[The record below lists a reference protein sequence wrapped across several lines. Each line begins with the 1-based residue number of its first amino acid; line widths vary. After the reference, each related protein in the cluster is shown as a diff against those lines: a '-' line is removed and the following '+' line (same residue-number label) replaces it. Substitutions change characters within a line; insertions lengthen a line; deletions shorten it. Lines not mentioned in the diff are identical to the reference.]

1 MFTSNNYTNSNIIY
15 VDDKKVGVSTWADSD
30 FVDARTCY
38 SQPALAANQLA
49 VSVPPDESEIY
60 SFSQPTQVED
70 LLLSSQ
76 FSTSQSVPT
85 TSRVIKKL
93 FIGGNIYLY
102 FLYFVNYYRTQYK
115 N

>member
-1 MFTSNNYTNSNIIY
+1 MFKYY
-15 VDDKKVGVSTWADSD
+15 FLYLDDKKVGVSIWADSD

-38 SQPALAANQLA
+38 SQPAPAANELA
-49 VSVPPDESEIY
+49 VSIPPNESEIY

-76 FSTSQSVPT
+76 LSTSQSVPT
-85 TSRVIKKL
+85 TSSVIKLLMIGNVFFLIFYVL
-93 FIGGNIYLY
+93 FFRIR
-102 FLYFVNYYRTQYK
+102 YR